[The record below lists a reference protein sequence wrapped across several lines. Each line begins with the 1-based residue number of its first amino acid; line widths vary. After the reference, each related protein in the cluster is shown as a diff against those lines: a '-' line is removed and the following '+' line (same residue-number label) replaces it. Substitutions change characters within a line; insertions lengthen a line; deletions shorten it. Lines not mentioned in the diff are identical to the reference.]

1 VFALLRRRRM
11 RRWEYCDEYLSTGTL
26 ADLSGAAGA
35 EGGGGGGGGGAAAAA
50 GGAGAGKAADAERA
64 MAANFL
70 D

>member
-1 VFALLRRRRM
+1 MCVPPCAPALQI
-11 RRWEYCDEYLSTGTL
+11 DEYLSTGTL
-26 ADLSGAAGA
+26 ADLSG
-35 EGGGGGGGGGAAAAA
+35 AA